1 MKMEKAV
8 LFCCIFAF
16 GFSSFFFLL
25 MVHFQN
31 ECTETD
37 PGIYRN
43 SVYKKEFLGCW
54 ERMEQSVND
63 AVTHLA
69 KTKKKI
75 VSRL

>member
-1 MKMEKAV
+1 
-8 LFCCIFAF
+8 
-16 GFSSFFFLL
+16 

-37 PGIYRN
+37 PGVYRN